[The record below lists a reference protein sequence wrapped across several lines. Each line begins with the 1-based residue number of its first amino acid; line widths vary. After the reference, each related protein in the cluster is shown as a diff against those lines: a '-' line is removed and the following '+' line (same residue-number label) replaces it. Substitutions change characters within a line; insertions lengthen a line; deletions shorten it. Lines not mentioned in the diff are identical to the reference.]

1 MEGKPA
7 RKGRAKR
14 RFKVRY
20 ARIVLMET
28 VVEAKSE
35 GDVRDEGLPGVF
47 DGIPTGLVGPHV
59 DDVQDYEH
67 VWEVKPA
74 EADAGRRR
82 GQAAPMAD
90 GEYAGTGG
98 AKCPFCRGKD
108 VKANG
113 AIMPDDRDGAML
125 EVECSDCG
133 RSWRDVY
140 RLVGYEADDQTT
152 ETKPD
157 KEE

>member
-7 RKGRAKR
+7 RKGRRDR

-20 ARIVLMET
+20 ARIVLMQA

-47 DGIPTGLVGPHV
+47 DGIPDGLVGPHV

-74 EADAGRRR
+74 EADAGREDV
-82 GQAAPMAD
+82 QAAPMTD
-90 GEYAGTGG
+90 GEYARAGG
-98 AKCPFCRGKD
+98 AKCPFCRSPN
-108 VKANG
+108 VKAVG
-113 AIMPDDRDGAML
+113 ALMPDDRDGATL
-125 EVECSDCG
+125 DVECSDCG
-133 RSWRDVY
+133 RAWKDVC
-140 RLVGYEADDQTT
+140 RLVGYE
-152 ETKPD
+152 PG
-157 KEE
+157 EEGGEG